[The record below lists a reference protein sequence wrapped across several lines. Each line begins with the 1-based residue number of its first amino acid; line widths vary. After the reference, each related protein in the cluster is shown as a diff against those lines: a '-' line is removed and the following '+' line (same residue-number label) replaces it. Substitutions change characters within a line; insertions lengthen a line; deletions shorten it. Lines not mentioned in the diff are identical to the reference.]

1 MIFAQS
7 LARTGV
13 AGAVIGQF
21 ARAVESG
28 AQWIELSLKNDRAIW
43 VAAAL
48 CLVLGLW
55 LTRRG

>member
-7 LARTGV
+7 LGEYGV
-13 AGAVIGQF
+13 AGGVIGEF
-21 ARAVESG
+21 ARGVESG
-28 AQWIELSLKNDRAIW
+28 AQWIELSLRDDRAIW
-43 VAAAL
+43 IIAAV

>member
-7 LARTGV
+7 LGEYGV
-13 AGAVIGQF
+13 SSGVIAQF
-21 ARAVESG
+21 FHAVESG
-28 AQWIELSLKNDRAIW
+28 TQWLQISLREDRPIW
-43 VAAAL
+43 IAAGI